1 MSDAWWHPAGDSEG
15 PLIMGILNLTP
26 DSFSDGGRYLAPEQ
40 ALAHGLR
47 MAEEGADIIDVGG
60 ESTRPGAERVPAA
73 EQCRRVLEV
82 IRALRAQLPDGVRIS
97 IDTSLGEVAT
107 AAVRAG
113 ADMLNDVSAGRDDP
127 GIFALAANRGLP
139 LVLMHMRGTPRT
151 MQEAPRYDDVVEEV
165 RQFLLGRVRAAV
177 AAGVPEEQLV
187 LDPGIGFGKTV
198 EHNLALLRG
207 LRRLTTLGCPLL
219 LGASRKRFMQA
230 ACGTVAGAE
239 LVGATCATTALG
251 VWQDVRIFR
260 VHDVRANRQAAA
272 LSWRL
277 RQCAAGA

>member
-1 MSDAWWHPAGDSEG
+1 MSGAWWHPAGDSEG

-26 DSFSDGGRYLAPEQ
+26 DSFSDGGRYLAPDQ

-207 LRRLTTLGCPLL
+207 LRRLATLGCPLL

-251 VWQDVRIFR
+251 VWQDVRIVR

>member
-1 MSDAWWHPAGDSEG
+1 MSGAWWHPAGDSEG

-73 EQCRRVLEV
+73 EQCRRGVEV

>member
-1 MSDAWWHPAGDSEG
+1 MSGAWWHPAGDSEG

-26 DSFSDGGRYLAPEQ
+26 DSFSDGGRYLAPDQ

-198 EHNLALLRG
+198 EHNLDLLRG

>member
-1 MSDAWWHPAGDSEG
+1 MSGAWWHPAGDSEG

-207 LRRLTTLGCPLL
+207 LRRLATLGCPLL

>member
-1 MSDAWWHPAGDSEG
+1 MSGAWWHPAGDSEG

-60 ESTRPGAERVPAA
+60 ESTRPGAEPVPAA

-207 LRRLTTLGCPLL
+207 LRRLATLGCPLL

>member
-1 MSDAWWHPAGDSEG
+1 MKHGDG
-15 PLIMGILNLTP
+15 GAPRLMGILTLTP
-26 DSFSDGGRYLAPEQ
+26 DSFSDGGRYLAPDR

-82 IRALRAQLPDGVRIS
+82 IRALRARLPDGVRIS
-97 IDTSLGEVAT
+97 IDTSLGEVAA

-127 GIFALAANRGLP
+127 GIFALAAERGLP

-165 RQFLLGRVRAAV
+165 REFLLGRVQAAV
-177 AAGVPEEQLV
+177 DAGVPEEQLV

-207 LRRLTTLGCPLL
+207 LRRLTTLDCPLL

-230 ACGTVAGAE
+230 ACGTAAGAE

-260 VHDVRANRQAAA
+260 VHDVCANRQAAA

-277 RQCAAGA
+277 RQRAASA

>member
-1 MSDAWWHPAGDSEG
+1 MSGAWWRPTGDSEG

-26 DSFSDGGRYLAPEQ
+26 DSFSDGGRYLAPDR

-82 IRALRAQLPDGVRIS
+82 IRALRARLPDGVRIS
-97 IDTSLGEVAT
+97 IDTSLGEVAA

-127 GIFALAANRGLP
+127 GVFALAAERGLP

-165 RQFLLGRVRAAV
+165 REFLLGRVQAAV
-177 AAGVPEEQLV
+177 DAGVPEEQLV

-207 LRRLTTLGCPLL
+207 LRRLTTLDCPLL

-230 ACGTVAGAE
+230 ACETAAGAE

-277 RQCAAGA
+277 RQRAASA

>member
-1 MSDAWWHPAGDSEG
+1 
-15 PLIMGILNLTP
+15 
-26 DSFSDGGRYLAPEQ
+26 
-40 ALAHGLR
+40 
-47 MAEEGADIIDVGG
+47 
-60 ESTRPGAERVPAA
+60 
-73 EQCRRVLEV
+73 
-82 IRALRAQLPDGVRIS
+82 
-97 IDTSLGEVAT
+97 
-107 AAVRAG
+107 
-113 ADMLNDVSAGRDDP
+113 
-127 GIFALAANRGLP
+127 
-139 LVLMHMRGTPRT
+139 
-151 MQEAPRYDDVVEEV
+151 MQEAPRYGDVVEEV

-260 VHDVRANRQAAA
+260 VHDVRANRQAAT

-277 RQCAAGA
+277 RQRAAGA

>member
-1 MSDAWWHPAGDSEG
+1 MSGAWWHPAGDSEG

-60 ESTRPGAERVPAA
+60 ESTRPGAEPVPAA

-260 VHDVRANRQAAA
+260 VHDVRANRQAAT

>member
-1 MSDAWWHPAGDSEG
+1 MSGAWWHPAGDSEG

-26 DSFSDGGRYLAPEQ
+26 DSFSDGGRYLAPDQ

-60 ESTRPGAERVPAA
+60 ESTRPGAEPVPAA

-207 LRRLTTLGCPLL
+207 LRRLATLGCPLL

-277 RQCAAGA
+277 RQRAAGA

>member
-1 MSDAWWHPAGDSEG
+1 MSGAWWHPAGDSEG

>member
-1 MSDAWWHPAGDSEG
+1 
-15 PLIMGILNLTP
+15 LIMGILNLTP
-26 DSFSDGGRYLAPEQ
+26 DSFSDGGRYLAPDQ